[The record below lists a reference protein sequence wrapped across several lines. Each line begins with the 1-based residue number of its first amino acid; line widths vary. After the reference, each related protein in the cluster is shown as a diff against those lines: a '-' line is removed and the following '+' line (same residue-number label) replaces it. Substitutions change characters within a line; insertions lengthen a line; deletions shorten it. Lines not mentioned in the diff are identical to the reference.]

1 MYFNLIFIQ
10 NVFTNFISE
19 IIYNSN
25 FLFKKRFL
33 FEKKYFSIFTIL
45 VKNTVLLENMRIYQ
59 IMGTCG

>member
-33 FEKKYFSIFTIL
+33 FEKKDLDIFTIL
-45 VKNTVLLENMRIYQ
+45 LKETL
-59 IMGTCG
+59 